1 MENKASLAKE
11 AFIWPLPI
19 TSALHDIL
27 IGFHQYLISIRP
39 HMPSKFLHLQTFSS
53 SPFSKIPPR
62 PLVWSGCSRLSSRKP
77 SFCRFFCL
85 LFLLVVRTN
94 WFLSVLVYTQSPKTA
109 CTEPGRGLV
118 LACWRPWEPARLLHF
133 MWWAMEYHKGV
144 RLSTEP
150 KIINLPK
157 KGGVIK
163 GDRQLFTL
171 YRNIQQVSEL
181 DYTLDYAESID
192 ILQGF

>member
-1 MENKASLAKE
+1 MASAYHFSSTWYSHWLSSIFDFHKAPYAQQ
-11 AFIWPLPI
+11 IP
-19 TSALHDIL
+19 T
-27 IGFHQYLISIRP
+27 
-39 HMPSKFLHLQTFSS
+39 HLQMFSS

-62 PLVWSGCSRLSSRKP
+62 PLVWSGCSLSLISQAQ
-77 SFCRFFCL
+77 FL
-85 LFLLVVRTN
+85 LVLLSPFLLVVRTN

-109 CTEPGRGLV
+109 WTEPGRGLV

-157 KGGVIK
+157 KG
-163 GDRQLFTL
+163 RC
-171 YRNIQQVSEL
+171 N
-181 DYTLDYAESID
+181 
-192 ILQGF
+192 